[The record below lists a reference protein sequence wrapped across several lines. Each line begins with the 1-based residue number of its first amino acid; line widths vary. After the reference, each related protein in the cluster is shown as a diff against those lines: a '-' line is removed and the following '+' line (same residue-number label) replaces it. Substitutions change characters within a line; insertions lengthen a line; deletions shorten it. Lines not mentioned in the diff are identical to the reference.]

1 METIE
6 KITIRCFVIGMALIF
21 IWFLLCVVKG
31 DWMYKTHAN
40 WFKLYDYHIKLIHY
54 CGLMFTKI
62 CVFVFFLIPYIACK
76 WAGGKF
82 RIKNGAFRETEG

>member
-6 KITIRCFVIGMALIF
+6 KITIRCFVIGMVFVL
-21 IWFLLCVVKG
+21 IWFLLCIATG
-31 DWMYKTHAN
+31 NAIYELHAD
-40 WFKLYDYHIKLIHY
+40 WFKLNENQVRLINY

-76 WAGGKF
+76 WAGK
-82 RIKNGAFRETEG
+82 KS